1 VSVTRVL
8 REVRRFAATA
18 PGVGVVAV
26 SGGADSV
33 ALLRA
38 LHAAPVKALVVAHVN
53 HRLRGADSDA
63 DEAFVRELCTTLGVE
78 CRVKSVDVSALAAG
92 DNLESTARRV
102 RYEFFATVAQEIGA
116 AWIATA
122 HTADDQ
128 AETVL
133 HRLIRGTGLQ
143 GLRGIAAE
151 RVFLPSPLS
160 PRAAEIAEASEA
172 RHAGTNGEGGGASPP
187 GEGLLGAGRNVHPSP
202 GSLREPPSPARGEGE
217 IHLLRPLLALT
228 RADVL
233 AHLAAVGQPHRE
245 DASNADTR
253 FTRNRIRHELLPL
266 LKTFNPDIVSALA
279 HLAEHAAEAHEVITS
294 AAAELL
300 AKAERPRA
308 GSTIILDAATLGSS
322 RALIRALL
330 RLVWEREG
338 WPVAD
343 MTFDAW
349 DRAVEVAECNVGAW
363 DFPGG
368 VSMRHEGRV
377 VQITRRA

>member
-1 VSVTRVL
+1 MTRVL
-8 REVRRFAATA
+8 REVRRFAAA
-18 PGVGVVAV
+18 RPGPGVVAV

-38 LHAAPVKALVVAHVN
+38 LHACGVSLAVAHVN
-53 HRLRGADSDA
+53 HCLRGSDSDA
-63 DEAFVRELCTTLGVE
+63 DETFVRALCESLGVP
-78 CRVKSVDVSALAAG
+78 CRVKSVDVATLAAG
-92 DNLESTARRV
+92 DNLESTARGV
-102 RYEFFATVAQEIGA
+102 RYAFFAEVAAELSA
-116 AWIATA
+116 AWVATA

-143 GLRGIAAE
+143 GLRGIARAK
-151 RVFLPSPLS
+151 RPLPPTPSPKK
-160 PRAAEIAEASEA
+160 
-172 RHAGTNGEGGGASPP
+172 GGGAGFTPP
-187 GEGLLGAGRNVHPSP
+187 PFLGEGVGGR
-202 GSLREPPSPARGEGE
+202 GSS
-217 IHLLRPLLALT
+217 ILRPLLALT

-233 AHLAAVGQPHRE
+233 AHLAAINQPHRE

-266 LKTFNPDIVSALA
+266 LRTFNPDVVSALA
-279 HLAEHAAEAHEVITS
+279 HLAEHAHEAHEVITA

-308 GSTIILDAATLGSS
+308 ANAIILDAAALLAAP
-322 RALIRALL
+322 RAVLRAAL

-338 WPVAD
+338 WPLGD

-349 DRAVEVAECNVGAW
+349 DRAVEVACRNGGAC

-368 VSMRHEGRV
+368 VTMRHAGRV
-377 VQITRRA
+377 VQVSRRT

>member
-1 VSVTRVL
+1 VTRVL
-8 REVRRFAATA
+8 REVRRFAVTA
-18 PGVGVVAV
+18 PGAGVVAV

-38 LHAAPVKALVVAHVN
+38 LHAAPVKVLVVAHVN
-53 HRLRGADSDA
+53 HQLRGADSDA
-63 DEAFVRELCTTLGVE
+63 DEAFVRELCATLGVE
-78 CRVKSVDVSALAAG
+78 CRVKSVDVAALAAG

-102 RYEFFATVAQEIGA
+102 RYEFFAEVAQEAGA

-143 GLRGIAAE
+143 GLRGIAGSKRTENRGQRTEPAE
-151 RVFLPSPLS
+151 SS
-160 PRAAEIAEASEA
+160 I
-172 RHAGTNGEGGGASPP
+172 
-187 GEGLLGAGRNVHPSP
+187 
-202 GSLREPPSPARGEGE
+202 PPSDLCSLSSVA
-217 IHLLRPLLALT
+217 LVRPLLTLT
-228 RADVL
+228 RSDVL
-233 AHLAAVGQPHRE
+233 AHLAAINQPYRE

-266 LKTFNPDIVSALA
+266 LKTFNPDVVSALA
-279 HLAEHAAEAHEVITS
+279 HLAEHANEAHEVIVV

-300 AKAERPRA
+300 AKAERPRTA
-308 GSTIILDAATLGSS
+308 DTIILDAGTLLAAP
-322 RALIRALL
+322 RAVLRSAL
-330 RLVWEREG
+330 RLLWEREG
-338 WPVAD
+338 WPMSD

-349 DRAVEVAECNVGAW
+349 ERAVEVAGRNAPAC

-368 VSMRHEGRV
+368 VSMRHAGRV
-377 VQITRRA
+377 VQISRRG